1 MEASVNFS
9 YETNFRLQ
17 RAQTEYSDWIDRVV
31 RSEGFE
37 LGEVTYV
44 FCDDEYLLGI
54 NQEYLNH
61 DTFTDIITFDYTQGI
76 HVSADIFISVERVEE
91 NAKTFKVSFNQ
102 ELLRVMVHGTLHLMK
117 YNDKVEEDVVEMR
130 SKEEEKIKMFHVER

>member
-1 MEASVNFS
+1 MF
-9 YETNFRLQ
+9 F
-17 RAQTEYSDWIDRVV
+17 D
-31 RSEGFE
+31 
-37 LGEVTYV
+37 
-44 FCDDEYLLGI
+44 DDEYLLGI

-61 DTFTDIITFDYTQGI
+61 DTFTDIITFDYTQGSR
-76 HVSADIFISVERVEE
+76 VSADIFISVERVEE
-91 NAKTFKVSFNQ
+91 NAKTFKVSFHQ